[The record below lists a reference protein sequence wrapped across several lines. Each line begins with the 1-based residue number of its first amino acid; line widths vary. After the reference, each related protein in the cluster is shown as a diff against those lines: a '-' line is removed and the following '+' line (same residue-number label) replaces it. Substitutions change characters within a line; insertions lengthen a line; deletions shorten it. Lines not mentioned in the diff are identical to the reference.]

1 MKHHYSAPFKS
12 RKTTIRT
19 QGRAINAIAY
29 PKNLKPLMKNT
40 SQLPNSKPEGNE
52 CFELGYN

>member
-12 RKTTIRT
+12 RKSTIRT

-29 PKNLKPLMKNT
+29 PKKSEAPDEKHQPAAKQQARRQRML
-40 SQLPNSKPEGNE
+40 
-52 CFELGYN
+52 

>member
-12 RKTTIRT
+12 RKTTIRP
-19 QGRAINAIAY
+19 QVRAYNATAY
-29 PKNLKPLMKNT
+29 PKNLRPLMKN
-40 SQLPNSKPEGNE
+40 SNQLPASKPEGNE